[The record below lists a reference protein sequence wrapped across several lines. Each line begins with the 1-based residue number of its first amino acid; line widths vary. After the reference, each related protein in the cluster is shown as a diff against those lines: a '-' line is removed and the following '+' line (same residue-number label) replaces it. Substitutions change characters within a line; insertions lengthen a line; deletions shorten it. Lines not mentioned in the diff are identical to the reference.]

1 MRDLLIGGDSAPRIS
16 DVEPFV
22 MQLPSTLPLETSND
36 LNSLMEQ
43 LSLTKKAG
51 EPVPFGKILVMKSGK
66 VVLRV
71 PSNN

>member
-1 MRDLLIGGDSAPRIS
+1 
-16 DVEPFV
+16 